1 MTQDLIIS
9 LGKESVKITLLI
21 SAPMLIF
28 GLAVGLL
35 VSIFQSVTQIEEM
48 TLAFIP
54 KILAVILALVIFF
67 PWMLRLM
74 IDFTGGIITNI
85 PLYIGK

>member
-35 VSIFQSVTQIEEM
+35 VSIFQSVTQIQEM
-48 TLAFIP
+48 TLAFIH

-74 IDFTGGIITNI
+74 IDFTGGIIINI

>member
-1 MTQDLIIS
+1 MTQELIIAI
-9 LGKESVKITLLI
+9 GKESIRTAIII
-21 SAPMLIF
+21 SAPMLAF
-28 GLAVGLL
+28 GLVVGLL
-35 VSIFQSVTQIEEM
+35 VSIFQAVTQIQEM

-74 IDFTGGIITNI
+74 LDFTSGIITNI
-85 PLYIGK
+85 PVYIGK